1 MINPS
6 TVTLVESV
14 AKVVI
19 DSVLAFLK
27 DAQNGGAT
35 IDDAIAAL
43 QAAEGKTWEQYKAEA
58 AAAAGVTPGNPVIDL
73 AKEGLPTEVALPPTE
88 PPVTTGGEA
97 TPSPS

>member
-1 MINPS
+1 MINS
-6 TVTLVESV
+6 TTVTLVESV

-43 QAAEGKTWEQYKAEA
+43 QAAQGKTWEQYKAEA
-58 AAAAGVTPGNPVIDL
+58 AAAAGVTIP
-73 AKEGLPTEVALPPTE
+73 APTET
-88 PPVTTGGEA
+88 PVNPSAPEGS
-97 TPSPS
+97 TPAGPS